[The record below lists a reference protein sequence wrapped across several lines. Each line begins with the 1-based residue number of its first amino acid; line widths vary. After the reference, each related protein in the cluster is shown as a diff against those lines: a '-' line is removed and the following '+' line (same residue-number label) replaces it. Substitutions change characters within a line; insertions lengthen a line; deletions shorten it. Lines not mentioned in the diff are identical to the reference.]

1 MHLVGHRRAACPR
14 SGRRLT
20 HPVGGSRRTDA
31 MAIARA
37 RRTILVLAAVV
48 VAALVVAFGYFEVHT
63 LVIDDR
69 VDESVPAAATETP
82 TWQGSFDGLDHET
95 SGDASVLD
103 AATGQF
109 VRFSDFRTSNGP
121 DLRVYLVPEG
131 STDVDDAIDLGPL
144 KGNVGDQNYAVPSA
158 TDLSRYSNV
167 LIWCVRFDS
176 PFGVATLS
184 PV

>member
-1 MHLVGHRRAACPR
+1 
-14 SGRRLT
+14 
-20 HPVGGSRRTDA
+20 

-37 RRTILVLAAVV
+37 RRTALVLATVV
-48 VAALVVAFGYFEVHT
+48 VAALVAAFGYFEVHT

-69 VDESVPAAATETP
+69 VDESVPAAAAS

-103 AATGQF
+103 ATTGQF
-109 VRFSDFRTSNGP
+109 VRFTDFRTSNGP

-176 PFGVATLS
+176 PFGVAALS

>member
-1 MHLVGHRRAACPR
+1 
-14 SGRRLT
+14 
-20 HPVGGSRRTDA
+20 

-37 RRTILVLAAVV
+37 RRTVLVLATVV

-69 VDESVPAAATETP
+69 VDESVPAAAAS

-103 AATGQF
+103 ATTGQF
-109 VRFSDFRTSNGP
+109 VRFTDFRTSNGP

-158 TDLSRYSNV
+158 TDLSRYSSV

-176 PFGVATLS
+176 PFGVATLA

>member
-1 MHLVGHRRAACPR
+1 
-14 SGRRLT
+14 
-20 HPVGGSRRTDA
+20 

-37 RRTILVLAAVV
+37 RRTLVVLATVV

-69 VDESVPAAATETP
+69 VDESVPTAAAS

-103 AATGQF
+103 ATTGQF
-109 VRFSDFRTSNGP
+109 VRFTDFRTSNGP

-176 PFGVATLS
+176 PFGVAALA

>member
-1 MHLVGHRRAACPR
+1 MHLVGHRRRSTRPR
-14 SGRRLT
+14 PSRRLT
-20 HPVGGSRRTDA
+20 HPVGCPRRTDT

-37 RRTILVLAAVV
+37 RRTLVVLATVV

-69 VDESVPAAATETP
+69 VDESVPTAAAS

-103 AATGQF
+103 ATTGQF
-109 VRFSDFRTSNGP
+109 VRFTDFRTSNGP

-176 PFGVATLS
+176 PFGVAALA